1 MLSGSMRPLIP
12 VSARIFLKPVP
23 LSRIRLGA
31 VIVFRQETKIISHWV
46 IGKKHEGQKLRFVQQ
61 GNNRSSPSI
70 IDGKNILG
78 EVFVVEYDEIP
89 VRLDTVWKR
98 LYGFRKVII
107 MRTKYELYRLLNVM
121 LHRLNILYAPEK

>member
-78 EVFVVEYDEIP
+78 EVFVVEHDEIP

-121 LHRLNILYAPEK
+121 LHRLNVLHAPEK